1 MNKPDL
7 RGKLPES
14 WACNDCGINTAPEF
28 KNREQMEQAFALD
41 WNNQGVVQTYNEF
54 TEIYIVKEPVW
65 EAAGLESMAGCLCIG
80 CLERRIGRTL
90 TANSFVRDDPLNHPM
105 LPGTERLLER
115 RKE

>member
-14 WACNDCGINTAPEF
+14 WACIDCGINTAPEH

-41 WNNQGVVQTYNEF
+41 WNNQGVEQAYNEF
-54 TEIYIVKEPVW
+54 TEIYIVKERVW
-65 EAAGLESMAGCLCIG
+65 EAAGMKSMAGCLCIG
-80 CLERRIGRTL
+80 CLEKRIGRTL
-90 TANSFVRDDPLNHPM
+90 TAKDFVRNHPLNKM
-105 LPGTERLLER
+105 PGTERLLER